1 SKFLASPVNRD
12 SSSATSMPS
21 PPEVLAEPGVRLS
34 QQPEDEAAQGGPGL
48 VEDLG
53 GRDVVDRREV
63 GHHEVP
69 AGQDVPPVG
78 GSPWTLAA
86 RARDALWRGFV
97 PLVEARFRVVL

>member
-1 SKFLASPVNRD
+1 
-12 SSSATSMPS
+12 
-21 PPEVLAEPGVRLS
+21 
-34 QQPEDEAAQGGPGL
+34 EAAQGGPGL

-69 AGQDVPPVG
+69 AGQDVPPVD

-97 PLVEARFRVVL
+97 PLVEARFRVVLAAPVRVPVVRRVERAFAFGPCSPAADDSR